1 MKILLTALNSKF
13 VHSNLA
19 VRYLKAFTKDI
30 NYDCEIREF
39 SINDREE
46 KILEEIIKEK
56 PNVVGF
62 STYIW
67 NIEMIKRLSNLIKLV
82 DESIEIV
89 YGGPEVSYDSQNILN
104 ELNGEYIIEGEG
116 EKTYREFVE
125 YKLGERDIKSIR
137 GLYYKVDGEVYS
149 NGKRPLM
156 NMNEIVFP
164 YEEDENLDNKI
175 VYYEASRGCPFNCKY
190 CLSST
195 THGVRFLDVDRVKK
209 ELKYFIDKE
218 VRLVKFVDRTF
229 NCNHKFTMAI
239 WEFLINQ
246 ETKTQFHFE
255 ISADILKESELEL
268 LRKAPKDRF
277 QFEVGVQ
284 TTNDEVL
291 NKINRFVNFSDIK
304 EKVDELLKIRNIKQ
318 HLDLIAGLPG
328 EDYNSFKK
336 SFNDVYS
343 ISPEEIQLGFL
354 KLLRG
359 SSMREEADEYGMKY
373 SPYPPYEILKTKD
386 ISYDELLKLKK
397 VEEMV
402 DKYYNSQKFNNIIKY
417 FVKKF
422 ETPFDFY
429 YELGTYFDKKGYF
442 NRNIGNS
449 EYYRVFLDFNME
461 ILKEDNSILKEILR
475 YDYLSFN
482 KKRGIPDFIGKN
494 IEKEE
499 EEKIKEMLRGK
510 YSFKEYYLEAF
521 NMNINEFKESSK
533 IINDKDYFIFGYG
546 GDIIH
551 IKDELNGN
559 VRNN

>member
-1 MKILLTALNSKF
+1 MKILLTAINSKF

-19 VRYLKAFTKDI
+19 VRYLKAFTKDM
-30 NYDCEIREF
+30 NYQCDIREF

-46 KILEEIIKEK
+46 KILEEIIMER
-56 PNVVGF
+56 PNVVAF

-82 DESIEIV
+82 DENIEIL
-89 YGGPEVSYDSQNILN
+89 YGGPEVSYDSQNILK

-125 YKLGERDIKSIR
+125 YKLGKRDINTIR
-137 GLYYKVDGEVYS
+137 GLYYKKDNEVLF

-195 THGVRFLDVDRVKK
+195 IHGVRFLDVERVKK

-246 ETKTQFHFE
+246 DTKTQFHFE
-255 ISADILKESELEL
+255 ISADILKKAELEL

-284 TTNDEVL
+284 TTNDDVL
-291 NKINRFVNFSDIK
+291 NRINRFVNFSDIK
-304 EKVDELLKIRNIKQ
+304 EKVDELLQIRNIKQ

-359 SSMREEADEYGMKY
+359 SSMREEAEDYGMKY

-386 ISYDELLKLKK
+386 ISYYELLKLKK

-417 FVKKF
+417 LVKKF

-429 YELGTYFDKKGYF
+429 YELGMYFEKKGYF

-461 ILKEDNSILKEILR
+461 ILKEDDDILKELLR

-482 KKRGIPDFIGKN
+482 KKRGIHDFIKKS
-494 IEKEE
+494 IDKEL
-499 EEKIKEMLRGK
+499 EEKIKEKLRVK
-510 YSFKEYYLEAF
+510 YSFKDYYLESF
-521 NMNINEFKESSK
+521 DININKFKEDS
-533 IINDKDYFIFGYG
+533 IIVKEKDYYLFGYG

-551 IKDELNGN
+551 ITDEINEN
-559 VRNN
+559 